1 MRVLAALR
9 DNPLDLCTSY
19 LFRLP
24 LAIEDG
30 AAMGVAEWAAAELLP
45 KIRRRR
51 WAVFADLAWNPNPA
65 LLPAF
70 ERYLKAARGLGFAC
84 KIHADGPS
92 PAPAIDLAIRH
103 GAVGIDHLE
112 YATEFH
118 GRQLAAAGIFVTLLP
133 GVSFHKDGQ
142 APPVRSLIDSGVA
155 LALGTNFNPNHTPM
169 LNMQTVVALA
179 CWHFRMTLEEAI
191 SAATINGAYALG
203 CADRVGSLEK
213 DKSADL
219 VILNADNYRDLS
231 TGIGT
236 NLVHLTMK
244 RGRIIYKEGA
254 VAHRTPHVATPED

>member
-24 LAIEDG
+24 VAIEDG
-30 AAMGVAEWAAAELLP
+30 AAMSVAEWAAAELLP

-51 WAVFADLAWNPNPA
+51 WAAFADLAWNPNPA

-70 ERYLKAARGLGFAC
+70 ERYLEAARGLGFAC

-92 PAPAIDLAIRH
+92 PGAAIDLALRH
-103 GAVGIDHLE
+103 GAAGIDHLE

-118 GRQLAAAGIFVTLLP
+118 ARQLADARILVTLLP
-133 GVSFHKDGQ
+133 GVTFHKDGQ

-219 VILNADNYRDLS
+219 VILNADNYRDLF